1 MSSSSIK
8 FRFNNAKD
16 GDVVMFAGQSLQV
29 VSLKRAIADR
39 YNLSNL
45 GPDGISVSD
54 EQGNEYED
62 SSLVHKNSSV
72 VVKVRSMRQTAVF
85 AADAAGPGASDVAEQ
100 PQPLSAPPSAWPQ
113 QVLV

>member
-39 YNLSNL
+39 HNLSHL
-45 GPDGISVSD
+45 GPEGISVSD

-62 SSLVHKNSSV
+62 ASFVHKNSSV
-72 VVKVRSMRQTAVF
+72 VVKVRSMRQTAFF
-85 AADAAGPGASDVAEQ
+85 AADAAAVSGSDAVEQ
-100 PQPLSAPPSAWPQ
+100 HSLSVTPSAWPQ

>member
-39 YNLSNL
+39 HNLSHL
-45 GPDGISVSD
+45 GPEGISVSD

-62 SSLVHKNSSV
+62 ASFVHKNSSV
-72 VVKVRSMRQTAVF
+72 VVKVRSMRQTAFF
-85 AADAAGPGASDVAEQ
+85 AADAAVSGGDVVEQ
-100 PQPLSAPPSAWPQ
+100 QQPLSAPPSAWPQ